1 MCVLKKLQYILPRK
15 PLLRIYKS
23 FIWPHLDYSDII
35 YGYPN
40 NECFSPK
47 IESYQYNAAL
57 AITRAIRG
65 ASLIKLYYELNLESL
80 KFRRYFWRFCTFYK
94 IQSSKLSP
102 LCTNRFLKAFIFIAQ
117 FIQINLK
124 PVITELMFWKIIF
137 FDTLSV
143 NRIILR
149 PKENTLVSRNP
160 NDKKNLHR
168 SCRNFLLNQFN

>member
-102 LCTNRFLKAFIFIAQ
+102 LMYKSIPQGIHFYSTIYTDKLETCYYRTDVLKNYFFRH
-117 FIQINLK
+117 
-124 PVITELMFWKIIF
+124 II
-137 FDTLSV
+137 S
-143 NRIILR
+143 
-149 PKENTLVSRNP
+149 E
-160 NDKKNLHR
+160 
-168 SCRNFLLNQFN
+168 